1 MTVINPRGGATLAQ
15 VVQAALNVAGNQGV
29 SIVTGGTGNGV
40 QVPDELV
47 AAVEDALGWTAHEG
61 MSTPTPATT
70 HPTTQVVE
78 PEPPHAPPTTE
89 VDSATEDPAPPP
101 PADKPV
107 SKTSPKAAPK
117 AANKTT
123 TPRRARRGKE
133 G

>member
-61 MSTPTPATT
+61 VSTPTPAPT

-78 PEPPHAPPTTE
+78 EPPHAPPTTE
-89 VDSATEDPAPPP
+89 ADSATEDPAPPP
-101 PADKPV
+101 PADTTV

>member
-15 VVQAALNVAGNQGV
+15 VVRAALNVAGSQGV

-40 QVPDELV
+40 RVPAHLV
-47 AAVEDALGWTAHEG
+47 SDVEAALGWKDGTTG
-61 MSTPTPATT
+61 SVTT
-70 HPTTQVVE
+70 HPTTHPTTPVVTD
-78 PEPPHAPPTTE
+78 EPPH
-89 VDSATEDPAPPP
+89 PPP
-101 PADKPV
+101 SGSPASDPLLPDPLLADLPS

-117 AANKTT
+117 KAATKTT